1 MIALLHNSL
10 MFLFKMGETYEKI
23 RQRVPSSKSFSL
35 LLFIVYFVLAA
46 GPSTREWVSRFSSL
60 PLSFFLSVFSFF
72 LYNHVV
78 TQVWCPGWGRDAR
91 QRLGACWHCAWL
103 APSRGT
109 PSQCALRGMGE
120 FTSLVPTYLVYSLCI
135 FTFLASFTY
144 SQFRLSDLVAVPYVL
159 YLFSL
164 FHLIYLV
171 FLFIFSPP
179 APLYPFFSIFLSHGF
194 YFTVY
199 RRKQCSVDCT
209 YIFIWFL
216 NDEREHD
223 G

>member
-1 MIALLHNSL
+1 MRKYDKEFHPASLSHYCCLLFILFWLRAHQHASESL
-10 MFLFKMGETYEKI
+10 AFH
-23 RQRVPSSKSFSL
+23 PSLSL
-35 LLFIVYFVLAA
+35 LL
-46 GPSTREWVSRFSSL
+46 SL
-60 PLSFFLSVFSFF
+60 SLFFF

-159 YLFSL
+159 HLFSL